1 MLKMEEGSFVL
12 LWHEE
17 DKGHFSAF
25 SKLTCLIHSCLFFK
39 DSELL
44 VSRYANDIFF
54 YSCNSSNA
62 NESGLVHTFIIC
74 H

>member
-54 YSCNSSNA
+54 SILAIVLMLINQTWYIR
-62 NESGLVHTFIIC
+62 L
-74 H
+74 